1 MTYTIDCSQGVDL
14 TLAPENQVQ
23 EVIQGIFILLNTPVG
38 SVPCYREF
46 GIDVEYLHKPMQLA
60 KTLFAAAV
68 TDAIEQFIPGVQLQS
83 VSFAGNADSPS
94 TLRPILEVTIFE

>member
-1 MTYTIDCSQGVDL
+1 MTFTIDCSQGVDL
-14 TLAPENQVQ
+14 TLAPENEVE
-23 EVIQGIFILLNTPVG
+23 EVIQDIFVLLNTPKG
-38 SVPCYREF
+38 TVPFYREF
-46 GIDVEYLHKPMQLA
+46 GIDGEYLHKPIHLA
-60 KTLFAAAV
+60 KTMYAAAV